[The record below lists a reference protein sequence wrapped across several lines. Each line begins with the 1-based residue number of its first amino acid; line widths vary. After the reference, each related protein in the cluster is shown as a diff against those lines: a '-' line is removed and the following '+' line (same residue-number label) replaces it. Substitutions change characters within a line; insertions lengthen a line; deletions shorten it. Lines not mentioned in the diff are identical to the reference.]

1 MEQATRNFYDKRG
14 EVLVKNLR
22 KRHFE
27 AYYCATKDEAL
38 KQVLALMPEGSS
50 VGWGGAISA
59 AQVGVQEAVH
69 AGNYQVIDRDQVSD
83 PSEKLHRMRQCFD
96 ADYFITGANAISLDG
111 QMVNIDGNGN
121 RVGMIVYG
129 PKNIIVV
136 AGMNKVCPTLEDAV
150 KRARTVAAP
159 MNQQRFGLPNPCTC
173 TGVCADCLTE
183 TSICN
188 QILITRN
195 CKPAGR
201 IKFVL
206 VGEEL
211 GF

>member
-1 MEQATRNFYDKRG
+1 MEQATRDFFSKRG

-27 AYYCATKDEAL
+27 AWYCATKEEAL
-38 KQVLALMPEGSS
+38 KQVLSLIPAGST

-69 AGNYQVIDRDQVSD
+69 AGDYNVIDRDRFSD
-83 PSEKLHRMRQCFD
+83 PAEKLRCMRACFD

-136 AGMNKVCPTLEDAV
+136 AGMNKVCASLEDAV
-150 KRARTVAAP
+150 RRARTVAAP

>member
-1 MEQATRNFYDKRG
+1 MEKATREFYDKRG
-14 EVLVKNLR
+14 AVLVKNLQ

-27 AYYCATKDEAL
+27 AYYCATKEEAL
-38 KQVLALMPEGSS
+38 EQVLAPMPAGST

-69 AGNYQVIDRDQVSD
+69 AGNYNVIDRDRFSD
-83 PSEKLHRMRQCFD
+83 PAEKLRCMRQCFD
-96 ADYFITGANAISLDG
+96 ADFFITGANAISLDG

-136 AGMNKVCPTLEDAV
+136 AGMNKVCQTLEDAV

-173 TGVCADCLTE
+173 TGVCADCLSE

-188 QILITRN
+188 QILITRH

-206 VGEEL
+206 VGEER

>member
-1 MEQATRNFYDKRG
+1 MEQATRALFDKRG
-14 EVLVKNLR
+14 EVLVKALQ

-27 AYYCATKDEAL
+27 AYYCATKEEAL
-38 KQVLALMPEGSS
+38 KQVLALIPEGST
-50 VGWGGAISA
+50 VGWGGAVSA

-69 AGNYQVIDRDQVSD
+69 AGNYNVIDRDQFSD
-83 PSEKLHRMRQCFD
+83 PAEKRRCMRECFN

-129 PKNIIVV
+129 PKHIIVV
-136 AGMNKVCPTLEDAV
+136 AGMNKVCPSIEDAV

-173 TGVCADCLTE
+173 TGVCADCHSE
-183 TSICN
+183 SSICN

-195 CKPAGR
+195 SKPAGR

>member
-1 MEQATRNFYDKRG
+1 MEKATRSYYDKRG
-14 EVLVKNLR
+14 EALVKNLQ

-27 AYYCATKDEAL
+27 AYYCATKEEAL
-38 KQVLALMPEGSS
+38 KQVLALIPEGSS

-69 AGNYQVIDRDQVSD
+69 AGNYTVIDRDAVSD
-83 PSEKLHRMRQCFD
+83 PAEKNRLMRECFN
-96 ADYFITGANAISLDG
+96 ADYFITGANALSQDG

-129 PKNIIVV
+129 PKYIIVV
-136 AGMNKVCPTLEDAV
+136 AGMNKVCPTIEDAV

-159 MNQQRFGLPNPCTC
+159 MNQQRFGLPNPCTT
-173 TGVCADCLTE
+173 TGSCADCLCE

-188 QILITRN
+188 QILITRH

>member
-1 MEQATRNFYDKRG
+1 MEKATRDFYDKRG
-14 EVLVKNLR
+14 AVLVKNLQ

-27 AYYCATKDEAL
+27 AYYCATKEAAL
-38 KQVLALMPEGSS
+38 KQVLALIPEGSS

-59 AQVGVQEAVH
+59 SQVGVQEAVK
-69 AGNYQVIDRDQVSD
+69 AGNYTVIDRDAFSD
-83 PSEKLHRMRQCFD
+83 PAEKLRCMRECFN
-96 ADYFITGANAISLDG
+96 ADFFITGANALSLDG

-129 PKNIIVV
+129 PRNIIVV
-136 AGMNKVCPTLEDAV
+136 AGMNKVCATLEDAV

-173 TGVCADCLTE
+173 TGSCADCLTE

-195 CKPAGR
+195 CKPTGR

>member
-1 MEQATRNFYDKRG
+1 MEQATRSYFDKRG
-14 EVLVKNLR
+14 EILVKNLQ

-27 AYYCATKDEAL
+27 AYYCATKEEAL
-38 KQVLALMPEGSS
+38 KQVLSLMPEGST
-50 VGWGGAISA
+50 VGWGGAVSA

-69 AGNYQVIDRDQVSD
+69 AGNYTVIDRDAFSD
-83 PSEKLHRMRQCFD
+83 PSEKLRCMRECFN
-96 ADYFITGANAISLDG
+96 ADYFITGANALSIDG

-136 AGMNKVCPTLEDAV
+136 AGMNKVCPSVEDAV
-150 KRARTVAAP
+150 KRARTIAAP
-159 MNQQRFGLPNPCTC
+159 MNQQRFGLPNPCSC
-173 TGVCADCLTE
+173 TGVCGNCLNE

>member
-1 MEQATRNFYDKRG
+1 MEKATREFYDKRG
-14 EVLVKNLR
+14 EVLVKNLQ

-27 AYYCATKDEAL
+27 AYYCATREAAL
-38 KQVLALMPEGSS
+38 KQVLALMPEGST

-69 AGNYQVIDRDQVSD
+69 AGNYHVIDRDSFSD
-83 PSEKLHRMRQCFD
+83 PAEKLRCMRDCFN
-96 ADYFITGANAISLDG
+96 ADFFITGANALSLDG

-129 PKNIIVV
+129 PKHIIVV
-136 AGMNKVCPTLEDAV
+136 AGMNKVCANLEDAV

-173 TGVCADCLTE
+173 TGVCADCLSE

-188 QILITRN
+188 QILITRH

>member
-1 MEQATRNFYDKRG
+1 MEKATREFYGKRG
-14 EVLVKNLR
+14 EILVKNLQ

-27 AYYCATKDEAL
+27 AYYCATKAEAL
-38 KQVLALMPEGSS
+38 KQVLALIPAGST

-59 AQVGVQEAVH
+59 EQVGVQNAVR
-69 AGNYQVIDRDQVSD
+69 AGNYTVIDRDAVTD
-83 PSEKLHRMRQCFD
+83 FAEKTRLMRQCFN
-96 ADYFITGANAISLDG
+96 ADYFITGANALSLDG

-136 AGMNKVCPTLEDAV
+136 AGMNKVCATVEDAV

>member
-1 MEQATRNFYDKRG
+1 MESATRSYFDKRG
-14 EVLVKNLR
+14 EVLVKNLQ

-27 AYYCATKDEAL
+27 AYYCATREAAL
-38 KQVLALMPEGSS
+38 KQVLALIPEGST

-69 AGNYQVIDRDQVSD
+69 AGNYTVIDRDQFSD
-83 PSEKLHRMRQCFD
+83 PAEKLRCMRQCFD

-129 PKNIIVV
+129 PRNIIVV
-136 AGMNKVCPTLEDAV
+136 AGMNKVCATIEDAV
-150 KRARTVAAP
+150 RRARTMAAP
-159 MNQQRFGLPNPCTC
+159 MNQQRFGLNNPCTC
-173 TGVCADCLTE
+173 TGVCSDCLSE
-183 TSICN
+183 SSICN

>member
-1 MEQATRNFYDKRG
+1 MEQATRALFDKRG
-14 EVLVKNLR
+14 EVLVKALQ

-27 AYYCATKDEAL
+27 AYYCASKDEAL
-38 KQVLALMPEGSS
+38 KQVLALLPEGST
-50 VGWGGAISA
+50 VGWGGAVSA
-59 AQVGVQEAVH
+59 AQVGVQEAVN
-69 AGNYQVIDRDQVSD
+69 AGNYNVIDRDQFSD
-83 PSEKLHRMRQCFD
+83 PAEKLRCMRECFD

-136 AGMNKVCPTLEDAV
+136 AGMNKVCATLEDAV

-159 MNQQRFGLPNPCTC
+159 MNQQRFGLNNPCTC
-173 TGVCADCLTE
+173 TGVCADCHSE
-183 TSICN
+183 SSICN

-195 CKPAGR
+195 SKPAGR

>member
-1 MEQATRNFYDKRG
+1 MEQATGNFYDKRG

-69 AGNYQVIDRDQVSD
+69 AGNYQVIDRDRVSD
-83 PSEKLHRMRQCFD
+83 PAEKLRCMRQCFD

>member
-1 MEQATRNFYDKRG
+1 MEQATRALFDKRG
-14 EVLVKNLR
+14 EVLVKALQ

-27 AYYCATKDEAL
+27 AYYCASKDEAL
-38 KQVLALMPEGSS
+38 KQVLALLPEGST
-50 VGWGGAISA
+50 VGWGGAVSA
-59 AQVGVQEAVH
+59 AQVGVQEAVN
-69 AGNYQVIDRDQVSD
+69 AGNYNVIDRDQFSD
-83 PSEKLHRMRQCFD
+83 PAEKLRCMRECFD

-129 PKNIIVV
+129 PRNIIVV
-136 AGMNKVCPTLEDAV
+136 AGMNKVCQSIEDAV

-159 MNQQRFGLPNPCTC
+159 MNQQRFGQPNPCTC

>member
-1 MEQATRNFYDKRG
+1 MEKAMVDYFNKRG
-14 EVLVKNLR
+14 EILVKNLQ

-27 AYYCATKDEAL
+27 AYYCPTKEEAL
-38 KQVLALMPEGSS
+38 KQVMALLPEGSS

-59 AQVGVQEAVH
+59 AQVGVQAAVH
-69 AGNYQVIDRDQVSD
+69 GGNYRVIDRDSVSD
-83 PSEKLHRMRQCFD
+83 PAEKNRLMRECFQ
-96 ADYFITGANAISLDG
+96 ADYFITGANALSLDG

-129 PKNIIVV
+129 PKHIIVV
-136 AGMNKVCPTLEDAV
+136 AGMNKVCATLEDAV
-150 KRARTVAAP
+150 KRARTIAAP

-173 TGVCADCLTE
+173 TGVCGDCLSE

>member
-1 MEQATRNFYDKRG
+1 MEKATRSYYDKRG
-14 EVLVKNLR
+14 EALVKNLQ

-27 AYYCATKDEAL
+27 AYYCATKEEAL
-38 KQVLALMPEGSS
+38 KQVLALIPEGSS

-69 AGNYQVIDRDQVSD
+69 AGNYTVIDRDAVSD
-83 PSEKLHRMRQCFD
+83 PAEKNRLMRECFN
-96 ADYFITGANAISLDG
+96 ADYFITGANALSQDG

-136 AGMNKVCPTLEDAV
+136 AGMNKVCPTIEDAV

-159 MNQQRFGLPNPCTC
+159 MNQQRFGLPNPCTA
-173 TGVCADCLTE
+173 TGSCADCTCE

-188 QILITRN
+188 QILITRH

>member
-1 MEQATRNFYDKRG
+1 MEQATRSYYDKRG
-14 EVLVKNLR
+14 EILVKNLQ
-22 KRHFE
+22 KHHFE
-27 AYYCATKDEAL
+27 AYYCATKEEAL
-38 KQVLALMPEGSS
+38 KQVLSLIPEGST
-50 VGWGGAISA
+50 VGWGGAVSA
-59 AQVGVQEAVH
+59 AQVGVQQAVL
-69 AGNYQVIDRDQVSD
+69 AGNYTVIDRDQFSD
-83 PSEKLHRMRQCFD
+83 PAEKLRCMRECFN
-96 ADYFITGANAISLDG
+96 ADYFITGANALSLDG

-136 AGMNKVCPTLEDAV
+136 AGMNKVCPTVEDAV
-150 KRARTVAAP
+150 KRARTIAAP

-173 TGVCADCLTE
+173 TGVCGNCLNE

-195 CKPAGR
+195 SKPAGR
-201 IKFVL
+201 IKVVL

>member
-1 MEQATRNFYDKRG
+1 MEQATRMYYDKRG
-14 EVLVKNLR
+14 AQLVKNLQ

-27 AYYCATKDEAL
+27 AYYCADREEAL
-38 KQVLALMPEGSS
+38 RKVLELIPEGSS

-59 AQVGVQEAVH
+59 SQVGVQAAVH
-69 AGNYQVIDRDQVSD
+69 AGNYVVYDRDQYPD
-83 PSEKLHRMRQCFD
+83 PADKARMMKKCFD
-96 ADYFITGANAISLDG
+96 ADFFITGANALSMDG

-121 RVGMIVYG
+121 RVGAIIYG
-129 PKNIIVV
+129 PKNVIVV
-136 AGMNKVCPTLEDAV
+136 AGMNKVCATLEDALQ
-150 KRARTVAAP
+150 RARTIAAP
-159 MNQQRFGLPNPCTC
+159 MNQQRFGLPNPCTV
-173 TGVCADCLTE
+173 TGSCADCLSE
-183 TSICN
+183 SCICN
-188 QILITRN
+188 QIVITRH

>member
-1 MEQATRNFYDKRG
+1 MEQATRSYYDKRG

-22 KRHFE
+22 RRHFD
-27 AYYCATKDEAL
+27 AYYCATKEEAL
-38 KQVLALMPEGSS
+38 AQVMALMPEGSS

-59 AQVGVQEAVH
+59 EQVGVQNAVRS
-69 AGNYQVIDRDQVSD
+69 GNYTAIDRDAFPD
-83 PSEKLHRMRQCFD
+83 RPDKDRCMRQCFD
-96 ADYFITGANAISLDG
+96 ADYFITGANAISMDG
-111 QMVNIDGNGN
+111 QMVNIDGTGN
-121 RVGMIVYG
+121 RVGLIVYG

-136 AGMNKVCPTLEDAV
+136 AGMNKVCANLEDAV

-159 MNQQRFGLPNPCTC
+159 MNQLRFGLPNPCTC
-173 TGVCADCLTE
+173 TGVCADCITE

-188 QILITRN
+188 QILITRH

>member
-1 MEQATRNFYDKRG
+1 MEQATRSYYDKRG
-14 EVLVKNLR
+14 EILVKNLQ
-22 KRHFE
+22 KHHFE
-27 AYYCATKDEAL
+27 AYYCATKEEAL
-38 KQVLALMPEGSS
+38 KQVLSLIPDGST
-50 VGWGGAISA
+50 VGWGGAVSA
-59 AQVGVQEAVH
+59 AQVGVQQAVH
-69 AGNYQVIDRDQVSD
+69 AGNYTVIDRDQFSD
-83 PSEKLHRMRQCFD
+83 PAEKLRCMRACFD
-96 ADYFITGANAISLDG
+96 ADFFITGANALSLDG

-136 AGMNKVCPTLEDAV
+136 AGMNKVCPTVEDAV
-150 KRARTVAAP
+150 KRARTIAAP

-173 TGVCADCLTE
+173 TGVCGNCLNE

-195 CKPAGR
+195 SKPAGR
-201 IKFVL
+201 IKVVL

>member
-1 MEQATRNFYDKRG
+1 MEKATRDYFAKRG
-14 EVLVKNLR
+14 AVLVRNLQ

-27 AYYCATKDEAL
+27 AYYCATREEAL
-38 KQVLALMPEGSS
+38 GRVLELIPEGSC

-59 AQVGVQEAVH
+59 AQVGIQA
-69 AGNYQVIDRDQVSD
+69 ALNGGNYNTIDRDAVSD
-83 PSEKLHRMRQCFD
+83 PAEKERCMRACFN
-96 ADYFITGANAISLDG
+96 ADYFLTGANALSLDG

-121 RVGMIVYG
+121 RAGLIVYG
-129 PKNIIVV
+129 PRNVIVV
-136 AGMNKVCPTLEDAV
+136 AGMNKVCATLEDAV
-150 KRARTVAAP
+150 SRARTVAAP
-159 MNQQRFGLPNPCTC
+159 MNQQRFGLNNPCTV
-173 TGVCADCLTE
+173 TGACADCLSE
-183 TSICN
+183 SCICN
-188 QILITRN
+188 QIVITRH

>member
-14 EVLVKNLR
+14 EILVKNLQ

-27 AYYCATKDEAL
+27 AYYCATKEDAL
-38 KQVLALMPEGSS
+38 KQVLSLMPEGST
-50 VGWGGAISA
+50 VGWGGAVSA
-59 AQVGVQEAVH
+59 AQVAVQAAVH
-69 AGNYQVIDRDQVSD
+69 AGNYNVIDRDQFSD
-83 PSEKLHRMRQCFD
+83 PAQKLRCMRECFD
-96 ADYFITGANAISLDG
+96 ADYFITGANALSMDG

-129 PKNIIVV
+129 PRNIIVV
-136 AGMNKVCPTLEDAV
+136 AGMNKVCPSVEDAV
-150 KRARTVAAP
+150 KRARTIAAP

-173 TGVCADCLTE
+173 TGVCGNCVNE